1 MEPSVVVL
9 DLSVHQNHWWDYTHT
24 GKTDR
29 STKAHIMFANFIND
43 SLACIYSRQ
52 RMRSKEKWWQFDSY
66 EWRHSI
72 WLEQSF
78 IVRVRD
84 CPSQSPLPPPF
95 MEFPLYV
102 LPETCSLI
110 LASIQQASAPPQKK
124 PDSCW
129 NPVGGM
135 DTPSIAHLPHLL
147 GTTVPKQIAVEGTT
161 TNSNK
166 ITIHVAIVL
175 YFRKS
180 VFLRSFIYFATTP
193 WGGDNRKITPSICPL
208 RI

>member
-1 MEPSVVVL
+1 MEPSIVVL

-43 SLACIYSRQ
+43 SLARIYSRQ

-78 IVRVRD
+78 VVRVRD
-84 CPSQSPLPPPF
+84 CLSQSPLPPPF

-110 LASIQQASAPPQKK
+110 LVSIQQASAPPAKKKKKQKHNRFLMESSGWYGHSK
-124 PDSCW
+124 HCSPASLTGDASPKANCCW
-129 NPVGGM
+129 RNY
-135 DTPSIAHLPHLL
+135 H
-147 GTTVPKQIAVEGTT
+147 QQ
-161 TNSNK
+161 
-166 ITIHVAIVL
+166 
-175 YFRKS
+175 
-180 VFLRSFIYFATTP
+180 
-193 WGGDNRKITPSICPL
+193 
-208 RI
+208 